1 MHTPLGFCTPLKG
14 KRLDCMIKLIAT
26 DMDGTFLREDHQFN
40 RERFRKIL
48 NQFHEKGYLFAAA
61 SGRSLLSLQDV
72 FQGFED
78 EMAFIAENGSFVSY
92 KGDVI
97 FEEQPITPEVYMD
110 IVRKVEEGPYGSSS
124 FVVLSGR
131 NGAYLLTS
139 AEQSYIDMISQFYLN
154 TYLVSDFSEVT
165 EDIIKVIATFPD
177 GKLEAGQEWLNEQFD
192 SVTAVTTGFESVD
205 IILSDSHKAVGLYHL
220 CEHFGVNAENVVAFG
235 DNQNDLEMLDFAGT
249 SLATSNAKPEVKKVA
264 DAVIGHCNDEAVL
277 TYMEE
282 LLHEY

>member
-1 MHTPLGFCTPLKG
+1 
-14 KRLDCMIKLIAT
+14 MIKKIIAT

-40 RERFRKIL
+40 RERFCKIL

-92 KGDVI
+92 KGEVI
-97 FEEQPITPEVYMD
+97 FEDQPIAPEVYMD

-165 EDIIKVIATFPD
+165 EDIVKVIATFPD

-220 CEHFGVNAENVVAFG
+220 CEHFGVDVENVVAFG

-249 SLATSNAKPEVKKVA
+249 ALATSNAKPEVKAVA

-277 TYMEE
+277 AYMEE
-282 LLHEY
+282 MLNEY